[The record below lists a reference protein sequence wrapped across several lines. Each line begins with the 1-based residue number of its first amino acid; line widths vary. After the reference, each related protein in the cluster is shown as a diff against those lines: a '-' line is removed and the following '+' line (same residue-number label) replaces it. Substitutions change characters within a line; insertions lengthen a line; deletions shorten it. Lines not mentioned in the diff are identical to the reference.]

1 MVQVSVEKNEKNSFT
16 LMRTDQKAKH
26 RRSQIHS
33 DLHKSSKQLI
43 ELIKEIRQAE
53 IYRLEQE
60 EIKKIREK
68 MEFKANP
75 VRHFRQFTIHPS
87 TVPLTVPMSPN
98 LHTEKRIRAKSLHH
112 SIKLFD

>member
-1 MVQVSVEKNEKNSFT
+1 MVQVCAEKDEKNPYS
-16 LMRTDQKAKH
+16 LIRTDQKVKH

-43 ELIKEIRQAE
+43 ELLKEIRQAE
-53 IYRLEQE
+53 VNRLEQE
-60 EIKKIREK
+60 EIRKMREQ
-68 MEFKANP
+68 MEFRANP

-87 TVPLTVPMSPN
+87 TVPLTVPLSPN
-98 LHTEKRIRAKSLHH
+98 LHAEKRIRAKSLHQ